1 MANQS
6 PSINPADYGTLTGAI
21 KIAVD
26 KAMQGMDVMMPVEV
40 VAYDRATNRATVKH
54 LIQMQGTN
62 GEKVDRANVSSVRV
76 YQFGNA
82 AFSMSLPIKPGD
94 KGWIMAADRDI
105 SIFQQ
110 GLQKDAPNTRR
121 MHSFQDGLFM
131 PDSMNMGNVQAA
143 DEENVT
149 IQLHDGGARISLGAN
164 IVTLTVGG
172 NSISIGPAGVTITGP
187 LQINGPT
194 ARHNSKNIGDDHKH
208 SGVQSGP
215 TNTGNPI

>member
-1 MANQS
+1 MANQQ
-6 PSINPADYGTLTGAI
+6 PSIVPADYGTLTGAI
-21 KIAVD
+21 KIAVE

-40 VAYDRATNRATVKH
+40 VAFDRATNRATVKH
-54 LIQMQGTN
+54 LIQMQGTD

-82 AFSMSLPIKPGD
+82 SFSMSLPIKPGD
-94 KGWIMAADRDI
+94 KGWLMAADRDI

-143 DEENVT
+143 DADNVT
-149 IQLHDGGARISLGAN
+149 IQLHDGGAVISLGAN
-164 IVTLTVGG
+164 SVTLTVGG
-172 NSISIGPAGVTITGP
+172 NSIAIGPGGIKLTGP
-187 LQINGPT
+187 VEIDGPT
-194 ARHNSKNIGDDHKH
+194 FDHNGVNIGDDHKH

-215 TNTGNPI
+215 VNTGNPI